1 MSGGWGVTATLRRID
16 PGQTFVWG
24 KSPEMARALLAAA
37 EDLGIDAMEVH
48 AVGHGF
54 IVPDPVWDA
63 VAATHPAITDPD
75 TEF

>member
-1 MSGGWGVTATLRRID
+1 MTATLRRID

-24 KSPEMARALLAAA
+24 KSPEMARTLLDSAAA
-37 EDLGIDAMEVH
+37 LGVDPTEVR

-63 VAATHPAITDPD
+63 VAETHLAITDPD